1 MHYDVVIVGASFAG
15 LTLAH
20 HLPKNYRILLLDKK
34 PSLDSPVETTGLIT
48 NPTKDEFH
56 SLCNIARFIDNQ
68 IFDLN
73 IVNPDYSKVLNSSA
87 GSLIRNS
94 DFINNPKND
103 DSSIPT
109 LTSKRHISNIIY
121 SDFDVYTRTRN
132 VLSNSVQHPWIYS
145 LNTSALIKHL
155 SASLSS
161 NVTLKL
167 NAVYGSPNTYF
178 HDGKQQNFKAK
189 IIIGADG
196 ANSSVAKSNPNL
208 SQNKKHLI
216 GLEKVFHGEIDQ
228 KAIYHFWFGEF
239 SLGYGGWL
247 SPNGPGQF
255 RVGLAK
261 YNDGKGFETLNRFI
275 DRLKAEGF
283 IKPKGEGIE
292 QFGSHIPIGGPVKK
306 PYDKNTLLIGDAA
319 GLCGAFAA
327 DGIKGALI
335 SAKVAAKLIQKGSFK
350 GYYKEIEKHNYLMS
364 YFKRQKLYR
373 FAWDQMKTNESFDLL
388 FDLVKNEELID
399 VFCDS
404 KDKHKSLAGSLI
416 KFKNLSKLIKFGVSI
431 IKDKLRS
438 SRFDNSATYKL
449 RSKCMK

>member
-1 MHYDVVIVGASFAG
+1 MRYDIIIVGASFAG

-48 NPTKDEFH
+48 NPTKDEFNSFR
-56 SLCNIARFIDNQ
+56 SLHIEK
-68 IFDLN
+68 
-73 IVNPDYSKVLNSSA
+73 Y
-87 GSLIRNS
+87 
-94 DFINNPKND
+94 
-103 DSSIPT
+103 
-109 LTSKRHISNIIY
+109 ISNSIY
-121 SDFDVYTRTRN
+121 GLNVVNFRYTDVFSSSTE
-132 VLSNSVQHPWIYS
+132 HPWIFS
-145 LNTSALIKHL
+145 LNTAALIKHL
-155 SASLSS
+155 TATLPS
-161 NVTLKL
+161 NVTIKL

-178 HDGKQQNFKAK
+178 HDGKTHNFKAK
-189 IIIGADG
+189 FIIGADG

-247 SPNGPGQF
+247 SPNGPNQF

-261 YNDGKGFETLNRFI
+261 YNDGNGFETLNRFI
-275 DRLKAEGF
+275 DRLKKEGF
-283 IKPKGEGIE
+283 IRPEGEAIE
-292 QFGSHIPIGGPVKK
+292 QFGSHIPIGGPIKK
-306 PYDKNTLLIGDAA
+306 PYDKKTLLIGDAA

-335 SAKVAAKLIQKGSFK
+335 SAKVAAKLIQKGSFR
-350 GYYKEIEKHNYLMS
+350 GYYMEIEKHNYLMS

-388 FDLVKNEELID
+388 FDLVKNEDLVD

-416 KFKNLSKLIKFGVSI
+416 KLKNIPKLAKYGASI
-431 IKDKLRS
+431 LKGKI
-438 SRFDNSATYKL
+438 NSMGLDSNSVYDVC
-449 RSKCMK
+449 SGPNN

>member
-1 MHYDVVIVGASFAG
+1 MYDVVIVGASFAG

-48 NPTKDEFH
+48 NPTKDEFSSFHGLCIERYINNSIH
-56 SLCNIARFIDNQ
+56 SLR
-68 IFDLN
+68 
-73 IVNPDYSKVLNSSA
+73 IVNHGY
-87 GSLIRNS
+87 
-94 DFINNPKND
+94 
-103 DSSIPT
+103 
-109 LTSKRHISNIIY
+109 
-121 SDFDVYTRTRN
+121 RN
-132 VLSNSVQHPWIYS
+132 VLSNSVQYPWIYS
-145 LNTSALIKHL
+145 LNMNALIKHL
-155 SASLSS
+155 SASLPS

-167 NAVYGSPNTYF
+167 NAVYGSSNTYF
-178 HDGKQQNFKAK
+178 HKDKQQNFKAK
-189 IIIGADG
+189 FIIGADG

-247 SPNGPGQF
+247 SPSGPNKF

-275 DRLKAEGF
+275 DRLKKEGF
-283 IKPKGEGIE
+283 INPKGEAIE

-350 GYYKEIEKHNYLMS
+350 DYYKEIEKHNYLMS

-373 FAWDQMKTNESFDLL
+373 FAWDQMKTNESFDIL
-388 FDLVKNEELID
+388 FDLVKDESLIE

-416 KFKNLSKLIKFGVSI
+416 KFKNARLLLRYAWSLSKKPKSAQPEYLKSCQ
-431 IKDKLRS
+431 KLFRI
-438 SRFDNSATYKL
+438 
-449 RSKCMK
+449 

>member
-1 MHYDVVIVGASFAG
+1 MPYDIIIVGASFAG

-20 HLPKNYRILLLDKK
+20 HLPKHYRIFLIDKK
-34 PSLDSPVETTGLIT
+34 TSLDSSVETTGLIT
-48 NPTKDEFH
+48 NPTKNEFDSFRNLH
-56 SLCNIARFIDNQ
+56 IEKYITNSIYG
-68 IFDLN
+68 LN
-73 IVNPDYSKVLNSSA
+73 VVDTGYRTVFSNSTEQPWINVLN
-87 GSLIRNS
+87 
-94 DFINNPKND
+94 
-103 DSSIPT
+103 T
-109 LTSKRHISNIIY
+109 T
-121 SDFDVYTRTRN
+121 
-132 VLSNSVQHPWIYS
+132 
-145 LNTSALIKHL
+145 ALIKHL
-155 SASLSS
+155 TATLPS

-167 NAVYGSPNTYF
+167 NAVYGSPSTYF
-178 HDGKQQNFKAK
+178 HNGKTHTFKARF
-189 IIIGADG
+189 IIGADG

-208 SQNKKHLI
+208 SQNKKYLI
-216 GLEKVFHGEIDQ
+216 GLEKVFHGSINQ

-275 DRLKAEGF
+275 DRLIKEGF
-283 IKPKGEGIE
+283 IDPKGESIE

-306 PYDKNTLLIGDAA
+306 PYHKNTLLIGDAA

-364 YFKRQKLYR
+364 YLKRQKLYR
-373 FAWDQMKTNESFDLL
+373 FAWDQIKTNESFDRL
-388 FDLVKNEELID
+388 FDLVKDEPLVE

-404 KDKHKSLAGSLI
+404 KDKHKSLAGSSIKLKNARKLVRFGSSLI
-416 KFKNLSKLIKFGVSI
+416 RKPKSAQSEYLKQCQKLFRI
-431 IKDKLRS
+431 
-438 SRFDNSATYKL
+438 
-449 RSKCMK
+449 

>member
-1 MHYDVVIVGASFAG
+1 MYDVVIVGASFAG

-48 NPTKDEFH
+48 NSTKDEFSSFHFDIEIFLHNKIH
-56 SLCNIARFIDNQ
+56 SLR
-68 IFDLN
+68 
-73 IVNPDYSKVLNSSA
+73 IVDHGY
-87 GSLIRNS
+87 
-94 DFINNPKND
+94 
-103 DSSIPT
+103 
-109 LTSKRHISNIIY
+109 
-121 SDFDVYTRTRN
+121 RN

-155 SASLSS
+155 SASLPS

-178 HDGKQQNFKAK
+178 HKGKQRNFKAK
-189 IIIGADG
+189 FIIGADG

-247 SPNGPGQF
+247 SPSGPNKF

-275 DRLKAEGF
+275 DRLKKEGF
-283 IKPKGEGIE
+283 INSKGEAIE

-335 SAKVAAKLIQKGSFK
+335 SAKVAAKLIQKGSFR

-373 FAWDQMKTNESFDLL
+373 FAWDQMKTNKSFDIL
-388 FDLVKNEELID
+388 FDLIKNEDLINI
-399 VFCDS
+399 FCDS

-416 KFKNLSKLIKFGVSI
+416 QFKNLPQLTKFGFSIIKAKFKN
-431 IKDKLRS
+431 

-449 RSKCMK
+449 RSKLNK